1 MSEPDCTGGKAI
13 GEYADIQI
21 GCEPQ
26 KAR

>member
-1 MSEPDCTGGKAI
+1 MSDTDCIGGEAI

-26 KAR
+26 KVR

>member
-1 MSEPDCTGGKAI
+1 MSEPDYTGGKAI

-26 KAR
+26 KVR